1 MKKALILVIAV
12 ILAGCGTARPVLYPN
27 SQMQQTGDARAQQDI
42 DECTRKAE
50 AYVKENPAGDV
61 AKSTATGAIVGAAVG
76 AAIGAITGDF
86 GQGLAIG
93 ASSGGI
99 WVLRRALPGRRAK
112 PCPQA
117 IRRAVPEREGVRAD
131 RMEIAADAAVDRASG
146 FRLENQIPLNPPL
159 IKGEERGIF
168 FCLLTYGECRL

>member
-61 AKSTATGAIVGAAVG
+61 AKSTATGAVVGAAVG

-99 WVLRRALPGRRAK
+99 WGFFGGLFQAAEPSPVQKQFVERCLR
-112 PCPQA
+112 
-117 IRRAVPEREGVRAD
+117 E
-131 RMEIAADAAVDRASG
+131 
-146 FRLENQIPLNPPL
+146 
-159 IKGEERGIF
+159 KGYEPIGWK
-168 FCLLTYGECRL
+168 

>member
-1 MKKALILVIAV
+1 MKKALILIIAV

-27 SQMQQTGDARAQQDI
+27 TQVQQAGEVRAQQDI

-61 AKSTATGAIVGAAVG
+61 AKSTATGAVVGAAVG
-76 AAIGAITGDF
+76 AAVGAITGNF

-99 WVLRRALPGRRAK
+99 WGFFGGLFQAAEPSPVQKQFVERCLR
-112 PCPQA
+112 
-117 IRRAVPEREGVRAD
+117 E
-131 RMEIAADAAVDRASG
+131 
-146 FRLENQIPLNPPL
+146 
-159 IKGEERGIF
+159 KGYEPIGWK
-168 FCLLTYGECRL
+168 

>member
-1 MKKALILVIAV
+1 MKKALILISAL

-27 SQMQQTGDARAQQDI
+27 TQVQQAGEVRAQQDI

-50 AYVKENPAGDV
+50 TYVKDNPAGDV

-76 AAIGAITGDF
+76 AAVGAITGDF

-99 WVLRRALPGRRAK
+99 WGFFGGLFQAAEPSPVHKQFVERCLR
-112 PCPQA
+112 
-117 IRRAVPEREGVRAD
+117 E
-131 RMEIAADAAVDRASG
+131 
-146 FRLENQIPLNPPL
+146 
-159 IKGEERGIF
+159 KGYEPIGWK
-168 FCLLTYGECRL
+168 

>member
-1 MKKALILVIAV
+1 MQKALILISAV

-27 SQMQQTGDARAQQDI
+27 TQVQQAGEVRAQQDI

-50 AYVKENPAGDV
+50 TYVKDNPAGDV

-76 AAIGAITGDF
+76 AAVGAITGDF

-99 WVLRRALPGRRAK
+99 WGFFGGLFQAAEPSPVHKQFVERCLR
-112 PCPQA
+112 
-117 IRRAVPEREGVRAD
+117 E
-131 RMEIAADAAVDRASG
+131 
-146 FRLENQIPLNPPL
+146 
-159 IKGEERGIF
+159 KGYEPIGWK
-168 FCLLTYGECRL
+168 

>member
-1 MKKALILVIAV
+1 MKKALILIIAV

-27 SQMQQTGDARAQQDI
+27 TQVQQAGEVRAQQDI

-50 AYVKENPAGDV
+50 TYVKDNPAGDV

-76 AAIGAITGDF
+76 AAVGAITGDF

-99 WVLRRALPGRRAK
+99 WGFFGGLFQAAEPSPVHKQFVERCLR
-112 PCPQA
+112 
-117 IRRAVPEREGVRAD
+117 E
-131 RMEIAADAAVDRASG
+131 
-146 FRLENQIPLNPPL
+146 
-159 IKGEERGIF
+159 KGYEPIGWK
-168 FCLLTYGECRL
+168 